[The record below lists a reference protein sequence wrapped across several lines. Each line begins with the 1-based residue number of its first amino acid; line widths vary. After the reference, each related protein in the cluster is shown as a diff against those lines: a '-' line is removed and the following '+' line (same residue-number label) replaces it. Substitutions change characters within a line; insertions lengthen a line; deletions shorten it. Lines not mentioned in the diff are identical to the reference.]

1 MLVVELVPVVDDAAA
16 IGLAAVAAAGV
27 RHRRIVE
34 ERPLIMVL
42 LLQELVAVAVVCVVE
57 LPKQ

>member
-1 MLVVELVPVVDDAAA
+1 MLVVELVPVDDAAA
-16 IGLAAVAAAGV
+16 IGLAAAGV